1 MSFWVD
7 RAQNDT
13 VKKISTRSRDIVWID
28 SLEHKAR
35 LKVSDNLALSQ
46 TLSANGEK
54 QQETNT
60 DMRELACML

>member
-28 SLEHKAR
+28 SLEHTAR